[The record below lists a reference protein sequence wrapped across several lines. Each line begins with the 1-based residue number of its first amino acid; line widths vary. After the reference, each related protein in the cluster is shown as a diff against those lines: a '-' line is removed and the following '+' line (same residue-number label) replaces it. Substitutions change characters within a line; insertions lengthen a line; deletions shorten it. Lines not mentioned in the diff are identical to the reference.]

1 MARNTDYTLYKT
13 GRTDPSFKNIW
24 AFEND
29 NIRNAWLN
37 SCSPLNFPNN
47 KYWRTGATI
56 KCPIRYEESF
66 NYDYVRIINRLGEI
80 ERTRTWYCFITG
92 RTYISNNCTLFT
104 LAVDYPQTF
113 LFNSD
118 GSPFWK
124 TYGFIETATIENPEP
139 NRGQGAEF
147 PIPAKQCSS
156 LWYDALKDFSI
167 LVYSTV
173 DLTILMTSGTVSYIS
188 QLNGGVFMASVP
200 FIATGAGAA
209 EMLANTI
216 TKLNELGLTDAVSG
230 AYCVPSRYFNSFTS
244 DTWTMCA
251 QGRIETE
258 TITISPID
266 SIGGYV
272 PNNKVLL
279 RGDYS
284 VIIVNNCQGESSIY
298 HFEDFK
304 GSPTF
309 KSTVSVISGSP
320 TIMLWPGDNYKYG
333 NSADFR
339 QHIMKITS
347 PISCSYLND
356 NYKIWLAQNSN
367 QRSAALNAAQMGVD
381 HANQAAQRSLNY
393 NISAGVNFVG
403 NNLSDFI
410 NSAID
415 EAYVSEDEK
424 SDPFRRLSRREL
436 ADFTDRYLGVLGTGQ
451 PVVGIWSKVAKD
463 PITGTLG
470 RQNIVNSY
478 IEGAKSAVSAVD
490 DAVGKGWLNNISE
503 AYIRKQIGI
512 EQAYVYEQAIEKA
525 NANLQRIQAFYA
537 DKEVIPSTALGSNAH
552 GDLVLF
558 NQFNFMISV
567 ITPTLEWAVKID
579 KLLSSSGCVV
589 NNLGDITKR
598 HQVFDYYKCES
609 PWILAERNGR
619 PQYARN
625 MLISLLQGG
634 VYFWYHNN
642 GDISEYI
649 GLPYDISNPTA

>member
-24 AFEND
+24 AFESD
-29 NIRNAWLN
+29 AIRTAWLN

-66 NYDYVRIINRLGEI
+66 NYDYVRIINRLGEV
-80 ERTRTWYCFITG
+80 ESTKTWYCFITG

-156 LWYDALKDFSI
+156 LWYDALKNFSI

-200 FIATGAGAA
+200 FITTGVGAG
-209 EMLANTI
+209 EMFANTI
-216 TKLNELGLTDAVSG
+216 SKLNELGLTDAING
-230 AYCVPSRYFNSFTS
+230 AYCVPSRYFSSFTS
-244 DTWTMCA
+244 DSWTMCA
-251 QGRIETE
+251 QNNIETE
-258 TITISPID
+258 TFTISPID
-266 SIGGYV
+266 NIGGYI

-298 HFEDFK
+298 HFEDFI

-320 TIMLWPGDNYKYG
+320 TLMLWPGDNYKYG
-333 NSADFR
+333 NSSNFR

-356 NYKIWLAQNSN
+356 NYKIWLAQNNN
-367 QRSAALNAAQMGVD
+367 QRTAALNAAQVELD
-381 HANQAAQRSLNY
+381 NANRASQYALNSHIDDMLNKAFSGISNLFGGEPEAPQTSAYTQAANRLQATDTAAKAALDRLTGGRVSF
-393 NISAGVNFVG
+393 AG
-403 NNLSDFI
+403 
-410 NSAID
+410 
-415 EAYVSEDEK
+415 
-424 SDPFRRLSRREL
+424 PSRREATIDYLRRTGEMIDARNQIDYEQAL
-436 ADFTDRYLGVLGTGQ
+436 ASMDTSGVG
-451 PVVGIWSKVAKD
+451 D
-463 PITGTLG
+463 
-470 RQNIVNSY
+470 NIAAL
-478 IEGAKSAVSAVD
+478 AKSM
-490 DAVGKGWLNNISE
+490 
-503 AYIRKQIGI
+503 IRRELGI
-512 EQAYVYEQAIEKA
+512 EHAYVYDNAIA
-525 NANLQRIQAFYA
+525 TAQANLQKVQAYYA

-567 ITPTLEWAVKID
+567 ITPTVEWATKID
-579 KLLSSSGCVV
+579 KLLSSSGCMV
-589 NNLGDITKR
+589 NNLADIIKR

-625 MLISLLQGG
+625 MLISLLQNG
-634 VYFWYHNN
+634 VYLWYYNN

-649 GLPYDISNPTA
+649 GLPYDISNPPV